1 MYDKTITTQA
11 PSRRNRDIFHS
22 IRVEKKSFG
31 DVAKERSLS
40 KGRVSGIVKQVEKWI
55 AATAGSPQGTTW
67 QDRLF
72 IAEEIHRQRLDHL
85 YQQALVGWQTSRDVI
100 RTEKVTKLDGKPT
113 KEEIT
118 TKTQSG
124 DRRYL
129 ETALKV
135 ETSRMTFEK
144 DSEQLQHA
152 PPAGTPVPPVAETDE
167 QIYWQPWKQRPEEIA
182 KAKAKIHEY
191 AEVRGLPF
199 PTTHIEKV
207 KIECQMTDEWREE
220 QARRLA
226 GDWESAEPQADSIW
240 STVYKVSSAAA
251 AERAGESVERVADS
265 FAARK
270 TTPPA
275 ETAQSK
281 HATAGAIAADG
292 SSEAVMPRGQ
302 VGDLSHKV
310 PPAKRVLHHM
320 SWFTPMVAS
329 ENRKRALIHPS
340 KRPPRQC
347 PPGWEEP
354 GSEVPPR
361 W

>member
-1 MYDKTITTQA
+1 MYNQPITLKA

-22 IRVEKKSFG
+22 VRALRQSLGE
-31 DVAKERSLS
+31 VAKERSLS
-40 KGRVSGIVKQVEKWI
+40 KGRINAIVKQVEKWV
-55 AATAGSPQGTTW
+55 AATTGASAGTTW
-67 QDRLF
+67 QDRL
-72 IAEEIHRQRLDHL
+72 IVGEEIHRQRLDHFFDQAMAGWTKS
-85 YQQALVGWQTSRDVI
+85 QQDL
-100 RTEKVTKLDGKPT
+100 RTEKVTQIDGKPD
-113 KEEIT
+113 KKEIT
-118 TKTQSG
+118 TKNRPG
-124 DRRYL
+124 DCKFL
-129 ETALKV
+129 CTALKV
-135 ETSRMTFEK
+135 EESRRKFEEE
-144 DSEQLQHA
+144 SEQLQHA
-152 PPAGTPVPPVAETDE
+152 PPAGAPVPPVAETDE
-167 QIYWQPWKQRPEEIA
+167 QIYWQPWKQRPEEIT
-182 KAKAKIHEY
+182 KAKAKVHEY

-265 FAARK
+265 FAARE

-275 ETAQSK
+275 EAAQSK
-281 HATAGAIAADG
+281 HATAGAIAVVG
-292 SSEAVMPRGQ
+292 SSEAVLPRGQ
-302 VGDLSHKV
+302 VGDLSHKT

-320 SWFTPMVAS
+320 SWFTPIVAS

-347 PPGWEEP
+347 PPGWEE
-354 GSEVPPR
+354 
-361 W
+361 